1 MPMAV
6 MTLPPGMAMTPV
18 AIVQIPMAPMPVM
31 AMPGVVAPPTAMMHV
46 SAMAISVT
54 PPAAIA
60 RLLNDH
66 RVGLPVFERQHAG

>member
-1 MPMAV
+1 
-6 MTLPPGMAMTPV
+6 
-18 AIVQIPMAPMPVM
+18 M
-31 AMPGVVAPPTAMMHV
+31 AMPGVVTPPTAMMKV

-60 RLLNDH
+60 RLLDDH